1 MTEEQATVV
10 EQQSEQ
16 TATETQTETQPQSFV
31 STLPEDLQGE
41 SSLQSFQDVGQLA
54 KSYVHSQRMIGQDKI
69 AIPGKNATEED
80 WKQVYQKLGVP
91 ETADKYDVK
100 YTVQEG
106 ASDQPVKDFLGHA
119 HKMGLLPHQAQGIL
133 DYYTQLET
141 AGREEIQK
149 NNQLSVQNSQEQLRK
164 DFGLAYDKEVAKANT
179 MYNKFFDGNLK
190 DVTLSDGSNILNHP
204 GFVKSLANLSN
215 SFSEDNISGG
225 QDEGGAMTPDQA
237 EKEINKILADPNGPY
252 WNKKHP
258 NHDAAVKEVFQLN
271 NMKLGIESE

>member
-10 EQQSEQ
+10 DQQSEQ
-16 TATETQTETQPQSFV
+16 TATETQTDTQPQSFV
-31 STLPEDLQGE
+31 SSLPEDLQGE
-41 SSLQSFQDVGQLA
+41 ASLQSFQDVGQLA

-91 ETADKYDVK
+91 ESADKYEVK

-141 AGREEIQK
+141 TGREEINKQ
-149 NNQLSVQNSQEQLRK
+149 NALSLQNSQEQLRK
-164 DFGLAYDKEVAKANT
+164 DFGLAYDKEVSKANT
-179 MYNKFFDGNLK
+179 MFNKFFQNELK
-190 DVTLSDGSNILNHP
+190 DVTLADGSNILNHP
-204 GFVKSLANLSN
+204 GFVKSLAKLSN
-215 SFSEDNISGG
+215 SFTEDNISGG

-258 NHDAAVKEVFQLN
+258 NHESAVKEVFQLQ

>member
-10 EQQSEQ
+10 DQQSEQ
-16 TATETQTETQPQSFV
+16 TATETQTDTQPQSFV
-31 STLPEDLQGE
+31 SSLPEDLQGE
-41 SSLQSFQDVGQLA
+41 ASLQSFQDVGQLA

-91 ETADKYDVK
+91 ESADKYDVK

-141 AGREEIQK
+141 TGREEINKQ
-149 NNQLSVQNSQEQLRK
+149 NALSLQNSQEQLRK
-164 DFGLAYDKEVAKANT
+164 DFGLAYDKEVSKANT
-179 MYNKFFDGNLK
+179 MFNKFFQNELK
-190 DVTLSDGSNILNHP
+190 DVTLADGSNILNHP
-204 GFVKSLANLSN
+204 GFVKSLAKLSN
-215 SFSEDNISGG
+215 SFTEDNISGG

-258 NHDAAVKEVFQLN
+258 NHESAVKEVFQLQ

>member
-1 MTEEQATVV
+1 
-10 EQQSEQ
+10 
-16 TATETQTETQPQSFV
+16 
-31 STLPEDLQGE
+31 
-41 SSLQSFQDVGQLA
+41 
-54 KSYVHSQRMIGQDKI
+54 
-69 AIPGKNATEED
+69 
-80 WKQVYQKLGVP
+80 
-91 ETADKYDVK
+91 
-100 YTVQEG
+100 VQEG

-141 AGREEIQK
+141 AGREEIEK

-179 MYNKFFDGNLK
+179 MYNKFFEGELK

-204 GFVKSLANLSN
+204 GFVKSLAKLSN
-215 SFSEDNISGG
+215 SFTEDNISGG

>member
-10 EQQSEQ
+10 DQQSEQ

-91 ETADKYDVK
+91 ESADKYDVK

-106 ASDQPVKDFLGHA
+106 ASEQPVKDFLGHA

-141 AGREEIQK
+141 AGREEIDKQ
-149 NNQLSVQNSQEQLRK
+149 NTLSLQNSQEQLRK

-179 MYNKFFDGNLK
+179 MYNKFFDADLK
-190 DVTLSDGSNILNHP
+190 DVKLADGSNILNHP
-204 GFVKSLANLSN
+204 GFVKSLAKLSN

-225 QDEGGAMTPDQA
+225 QDESGAMTPDQA
-237 EKEINKILADPNGPY
+237 EKEINKIMGDPNGPY

-258 NHDAAVKEVFQLN
+258 NHEAAVKEVFQLQ
-271 NMKLGIESE
+271 NMKMGIESE

>member
-1 MTEEQATVV
+1 
-10 EQQSEQ
+10 
-16 TATETQTETQPQSFV
+16 
-31 STLPEDLQGE
+31 
-41 SSLQSFQDVGQLA
+41 
-54 KSYVHSQRMIGQDKI
+54 MIGQDKI

-141 AGREEIQK
+141 AGREEIEK

-179 MYNKFFDGNLK
+179 MYNKFFEGELK

-204 GFVKSLANLSN
+204 GFVKSLAKLSN
-215 SFSEDNISGG
+215 SFTEDNISGG